1 MTKVSDLNLLGNKP
15 ATMEEWL
22 SRFTEEDRKIVT
34 EAIVTQS
41 PSKIHPILRD
51 LDDNPCP
58 FSAAALSGWRRR
70 AHG

>member
-1 MTKVSDLNLLGNKP
+1 MTAVSDLRKVIDKP
-15 ATMEEWL
+15 TTMDEWL

-41 PSKIHPILRD
+41 PAKIHPILRD

-70 AHG
+70 VHG